1 MVIFL
6 FITTILLLGLLIT
19 ASFYLWKFAKIIM
32 IFEDD
37 LSEAINSLNEVEDSI
52 NKVLSMQMFFDSPE
66 VKQAV
71 QKVLEQ
77 IKLCRLSMQKVVQ
90 RFTARSKQQYVT
102 VWEDTP
108 TQEEILEQFEE
119 MPRLPGQPPGT
130 PNPLEAIRR
139 EGIVLD
145 VGRTRKR

>member
-1 MVIFL
+1 
-6 FITTILLLGLLIT
+6 
-19 ASFYLWKFAKIIM
+19 M

-119 MPRLPGQPPGT
+119 MPRLPGQPSGT